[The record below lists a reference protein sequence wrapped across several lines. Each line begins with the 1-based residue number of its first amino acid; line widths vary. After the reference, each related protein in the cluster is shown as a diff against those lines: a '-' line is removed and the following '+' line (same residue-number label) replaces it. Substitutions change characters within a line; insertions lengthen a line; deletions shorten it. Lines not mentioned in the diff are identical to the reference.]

1 MKADL
6 FINPRTPKREP
17 SYCSAAGTDCL
28 NCVIRLIECY
38 SLIEGLHA
46 LIRAAP
52 DAAGAASWK
61 QSRAEQ
67 GWALRPSETFSSGIK
82 SEQRWPPMLY
92 PEIWFWKMERRK
104 FKLPP
109 ASPNFSETRG
119 PCWYRGEKPLELV
132 WLDRRLRLDCNLWVM
147 WSTKAGLHS
156 CKTRGTSDH
165 LWGVFTVLFLKN
177 ETSHWCKGKLLHVFS
192 TLQNSFG
199 SPL

>member
-1 MKADL
+1 M
-6 FINPRTPKREP
+6 RSSGQHQTPLAPLRE
-17 SYCSAAGTDCL
+17 
-28 NCVIRLIECY
+28 
-38 SLIEGLHA
+38 
-46 LIRAAP
+46 
-52 DAAGAASWK
+52 
-61 QSRAEQ
+61 SRAEQ
-67 GWALRPSETFSSGIK
+67 SRAGLGSALRPSGTFSSGIK

-165 LWGVFTVLFLKN
+165 LWGVFHGFISEKWDFTLVQR
-177 ETSHWCKGKLLHVFS
+177 ETSPCFLHAAEQLRQPVV
-192 TLQNSFG
+192 TQL
-199 SPL
+199 